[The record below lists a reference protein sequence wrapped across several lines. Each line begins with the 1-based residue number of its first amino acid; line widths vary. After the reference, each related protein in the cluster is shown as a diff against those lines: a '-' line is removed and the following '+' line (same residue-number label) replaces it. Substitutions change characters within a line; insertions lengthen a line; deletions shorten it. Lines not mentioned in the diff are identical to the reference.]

1 MTPDFSAG
9 SSAKILHILYDFQ
22 LACCV
27 NVAANLG
34 IAELLFEGPQTVS
47 ALALATS
54 SDPDALR
61 RVLKVLAAERIFK
74 ETQDDLFVYT
84 TEAAALHGDT
94 EGSIKHY
101 LLAIMGEHY
110 PAFGNLLHS
119 VRTGQ
124 TAFDHH
130 YKMDVWEYYSQHPST
145 AANFNKAMAGL
156 TQYYV
161 REIIPAYNF
170 GAFRSVIDIG
180 GGNGALLFSILKA
193 NPHLKGVIFDA
204 PHVVSATDHLIRS
217 AGLEER
223 CVTAAGDF
231 FEEIPSGID
240 CYLLKYILHDWS
252 DIQCAQILRNC
263 ASAMYPGARLLIFEA
278 VIPSGNAY
286 HEGKYTD
293 VTMLVATKGRERTE
307 EEFHGLLSAAGLEY
321 VRTIPLSLNEI
332 SIVEA
337 VKPAGG

>member
-47 ALALATS
+47 ALALATN

-124 TAFDHH
+124 TAFD
-130 YKMDVWEYYSQHPST
+130 
-145 AANFNKAMAGL
+145 
-156 TQYYV
+156 
-161 REIIPAYNF
+161 
-170 GAFRSVIDIG
+170 
-180 GGNGALLFSILKA
+180 
-193 NPHLKGVIFDA
+193 
-204 PHVVSATDHLIRS
+204 DH
-217 AGLEER
+217 
-223 CVTAAGDF
+223 
-231 FEEIPSGID
+231 
-240 CYLLKYILHDWS
+240 
-252 DIQCAQILRNC
+252 
-263 ASAMYPGARLLIFEA
+263 
-278 VIPSGNAY
+278 
-286 HEGKYTD
+286 
-293 VTMLVATKGRERTE
+293 
-307 EEFHGLLSAAGLEY
+307 
-321 VRTIPLSLNEI
+321 
-332 SIVEA
+332 
-337 VKPAGG
+337 